1 MFKLTNRQQRR
12 SLWVLLVGIFLLVVL
27 LIPTTSWVKSR
38 TKEKAAQ
45 HNSQLSPLIMIPGSS
60 ATKNRFDT
68 LVKLLNQGSATK
80 HSLLKVEV
88 YNSGKITYTGKIRR
102 GDTEP
107 IIVVAFENNHDGY
120 SNIKKQAK
128 MFNEAFEQLVQTY
141 KFNNFKAFG
150 HSNGGLIW
158 TVWLEKYYDE
168 ADGAKI
174 KTLMTLGTPYNFSES
189 SVSNKT
195 QMLSDLIADRE
206 MIPSSLTVLSV
217 MGTETYNSD
226 GLVPEGSVEAG
237 KYIYQKV
244 AKHYTTMTVAGTD
257 AQHSNLPQNQQIVS
271 LIKEYILNQ
280 NGNRPG
286 SKNRS
291 NRQNQLS
298 SN

>member
-1 MFKLTNRQQRR
+1 M
-12 SLWVLLVGIFLLVVL
+12 
-27 LIPTTSWVKSR
+27 
-38 TKEKAAQ
+38 
-45 HNSQLSPLIMIPGSS
+45 
-60 ATKNRFDT
+60 
-68 LVKLLNQGSATK
+68 
-80 HSLLKVEV
+80 
-88 YNSGKITYTGKIRR
+88 
-102 GDTEP
+102 
-107 IIVVAFENNHDGY
+107 VAFENNHDGY

-217 MGTETYNSD
+217 MGTKTYNSD

-244 AKHYTTMTVAGTD
+244 VKHYTTMTVTGTD

-291 NRQNQLS
+291 NRQNQSS

>member
-1 MFKLTNRQQRR
+1 M
-12 SLWVLLVGIFLLVVL
+12 
-27 LIPTTSWVKSR
+27 
-38 TKEKAAQ
+38 
-45 HNSQLSPLIMIPGSS
+45 
-60 ATKNRFDT
+60 
-68 LVKLLNQGSATK
+68 
-80 HSLLKVEV
+80 
-88 YNSGKITYTGKIRR
+88 
-102 GDTEP
+102 
-107 IIVVAFENNHDGY
+107 VAFENNHDGY

-217 MGTETYNSD
+217 MGTKTYNSD

-244 AKHYTTMTVAGTD
+244 VKHYTTMTVTGND
-257 AQHSNLPQNQQIVS
+257 AQHSDLPQNQQIVS

>member
-12 SLWVLLVGIFLLVVL
+12 SLWVLLVGLLLLVVL
-27 LIPTTSWVKSR
+27 LIPTTSWVKSS
-38 TKEKAAQ
+38 TKEQAAQ

-107 IIVVAFENNHDGY
+107 IIVVAFENNHD
-120 SNIKKQAK
+120 
-128 MFNEAFEQLVQTY
+128 
-141 KFNNFKAFG
+141 
-150 HSNGGLIW
+150 
-158 TVWLEKYYDE
+158 
-168 ADGAKI
+168 
-174 KTLMTLGTPYNFSES
+174 
-189 SVSNKT
+189 
-195 QMLSDLIADRE
+195 
-206 MIPSSLTVLSV
+206 SSLTVLSV
-217 MGTETYNSD
+217 MGTKTYNSD

-244 AKHYTTMTVAGTD
+244 VKHYTTMTVTGTD
-257 AQHSNLPQNQQIVS
+257 AQHSDLPQNQQIVS

-286 SKNRS
+286 NKNRS
-291 NRQNQLS
+291 NRQNQSS